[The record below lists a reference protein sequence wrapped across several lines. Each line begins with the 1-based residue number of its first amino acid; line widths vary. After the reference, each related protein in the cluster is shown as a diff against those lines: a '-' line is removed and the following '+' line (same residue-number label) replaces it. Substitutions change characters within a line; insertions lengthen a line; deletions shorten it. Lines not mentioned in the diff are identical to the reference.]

1 MRQASAS
8 QPTTLYYDRQLFTLA
23 AEEGALTA
31 EAYADADDQQTV
43 LTLTVSTTASGRY
56 VGVTV
61 TPPTGP
67 TGFWVVTLR
76 EAGGEKI
83 LTDKVYFSE

>member
-8 QPTTLYYDRQLFTLA
+8 QPTTLYYDRPLFTQE
-23 AEEGALTA
+23 AETGALTA
-31 EAYADADDQQTV
+31 EAYADADDRK
-43 LTLTVSTTASGRY
+43 TLVTLEVDAAPDGRY

-67 TGFWVVTLR
+67 SGFWVMTLR